1 MSAAVVVPLV
11 VEGIRDLFS
20 IFGNHQNNTAAK
32 NAAATTARSTNAA
45 LEYERAQSALAEEVR
60 QQEAAYAHSR
70 DARADALTDQARAD
84 RGPYRAAGQGA
95 VTTLAGLLTPGE
107 RVNGASGIQTSA
119 DGTQRKLSDLVKE
132 RSQVQ
137 PLNVPAASAPAT
149 PPAVSTVKMVAPD
162 GSTMDLP
169 VDRYQEAL
177 SKGAKLAPGAVAPT
191 SATGGVSTVQPVGG
205 VDGRTSLADSSV
217 GGSVPSGS
225 AMTGA
230 MVDPRPGPNT
240 GAYSNRYI
248 KMTNPQ
254 TGETRPVLFANVGD
268 LSAQGWVAASG
279 GGK

>member
-1 MSAAVVVPLV
+1 MSAAVAVPIIV
-11 VEGIRDLFS
+11 AGIQSLFS
-20 IFGNHQNNTAAK
+20 LFGNHQNNKASTD
-32 NAAATTARSTNAA
+32 AAAITARSTNAA

-70 DARADALTDQARAD
+70 DARADALSDQARAD

-95 VTTLAGLLTPGE
+95 VTTLAGLLTPGQ
-107 RVNGASGIQTSA
+107 RVNGATGIQTGA
-119 DGTQRKLSDLVKE
+119 DGTQRKLSDLVTE

-137 PLNVPAASAPAT
+137 PLSVPAASISPAAG
-149 PPAVSTVKMVAPD
+149 PTVKMVAPD

-169 VDRYQEAL
+169 VSRYQEAL

-191 SATGGVSTVQPVGG
+191 SATGGVSMVQPVGG

-240 GAYSNRYI
+240 GMYSNRYI
-248 KMTNPQ
+248 KMTNPT
-254 TGETRPVLFANVGD
+254 TGETRSVLFANVGD
-268 LSAQGWVAASG
+268 LSAQGWVASTG